1 MTIAIATTT
10 NVIATTIK
18 PFCMIIRKSIS
29 KEEIG
34 KLPIVDF
41 AGRIH
46 IVQTPQEAEHAVAYL
61 KQFSLLGMDSETR
74 PSFKK
79 GHINK
84 LALLQIATNEEAFLF
99 RINKTGLTLPLITL
113 LENPRITKVGLSL
126 KDDFHKLHECAPFQ
140 PRGIVELQEFVRL
153 FGIKEMSLR
162 KIYAILFAQKISKRQ
177 QLSNWEAD
185 ELTIPQQQYAAIDAW
200 ACLQIY
206 NLLQELKAS
215 GDFEI
220 EEINEQNI

>member
-1 MTIAIATTT
+1 
-10 NVIATTIK
+10 
-18 PFCMIIRKSIS
+18 MIIKRTIS
-29 KEEIG
+29 KENIA
-34 KLPIVDF
+34 KLTKVDF
-41 AGRIH
+41 AGKIH
-46 IVQTPQEAEHAVAYL
+46 VVETPQDAERAATYL
-61 KQFSLLGMDSETR
+61 KQFSLLGIDTETR

-79 GHINK
+79 GHVNK
-84 LALLQIATNEEAFLF
+84 IALLQIATEKEAFLF
-99 RINKTGLTLPLITL
+99 RLNKTGLVLPLILL

-140 PRGIVELQEFVRL
+140 PRGIVELQEFVRP
-153 FGIKEMSLR
+153 FGIQEMSLQ

-185 ELTIPQQQYAAIDAW
+185 SLTEPQQQYAAIDAW

-220 EEINEQNI
+220 EEINEQNV

>member
-1 MTIAIATTT
+1 
-10 NVIATTIK
+10 
-18 PFCMIIRKSIS
+18 MIIKRTIS
-29 KEEIG
+29 KENIA
-34 KLPIVDF
+34 KLTKVDF
-41 AGRIH
+41 AGKIH
-46 IVQTPQEAEHAVAYL
+46 VVETPQDAERATTYL
-61 KQFSLLGMDSETR
+61 KQFSLLGIDTETR

-84 LALLQIATNEEAFLF
+84 IALLQIATEKEAFLF
-99 RINKTGLTLPLITL
+99 RLNKTGLVLPLILL

-140 PRGIVELQEFVRL
+140 PRGIVELQEFVRP
-153 FGIKEMSLR
+153 FGIQEMSLQ

-185 ELTIPQQQYAAIDAW
+185 SLTEPQQQYAAIDAW

-220 EEINEQNI
+220 EEINEQNV